1 MASAMKH
8 MVANISKLD
17 KFEGVDFRRWQ
28 KNMHFLLST
37 MSVVYVLTTPRPEDG
52 ENAIVKQIWKK
63 SKWENDDYVC
73 RNIILNDFKYTLK
86 HKKEELT
93 LVELGSHL
101 IIKESFRVQDSDKP
115 KGNNVFG
122 PSVVDMVGHNNSIR
136 NNDNKAFSINE
147 TRDAIF
153 DENRFSSVS
162 SLSLRIPNGT
172 EDIGVSKVSNEV
184 PSGVTEEVIDED
196 VALWKEAIN
205 NEMDS
210 IMGNNTWVLVDLPPG
225 FRQKS
230 GIDYFDTYGPIAF
243 LNGELDEE
251 VYMNQRWGFTMPDNE
266 ANVCKLIKSLYR
278 LKQARKQW
286 HQKFDEVVLSSG
298 YLLNQADK
306 CVDLTEEFL
315 SSRFSIKDMR
325 EADVILVS
333 TPMDT
338 SEKFRPNN
346 GQAVSKLEY
355 TSNPSTQ
362 HWLAIHRVLKY
373 LKKIMDYSLSY
384 TGYPLVLE
392 EYTDASWISNTK
404 DNSSTNGWV
413 FLLEGGA
420 ISWPSKKQTCTA
432 SLIIESEFVALAA
445 AVQLHWQRLIAKCTM
460 GSLDT

>member
-1 MASAMKH
+1 S
-8 MVANISKLD
+8 
-17 KFEGVDFRRWQ
+17 
-28 KNMHFLLST
+28 
-37 MSVVYVLTTPRPEDG
+37 
-52 ENAIVKQIWKK
+52 
-63 SKWENDDYVC
+63 
-73 RNIILNDFKYTLK
+73 
-86 HKKEELT
+86 
-93 LVELGSHL
+93 
-101 IIKESFRVQDSDKP
+101 
-115 KGNNVFG
+115 
-122 PSVVDMVGHNNSIR
+122 
-136 NNDNKAFSINE
+136 KAFRFYVIEPNQFVLNNSINE

-445 AVQLHWQRLIAKCTM
+445 AGKEAEWLKNLILEIPLWYKPIAPISIHFNSATTLAKAYSQM
-460 GSLDT
+460 YNGKSRHLGIRNNMIRELIMNEVVSIEFVRS